1 LGLWTGAAA
10 KIFRAPWLVASDPL
24 FASLNNSLNTIH
36 ATCQRERCVSVLR
49 GRGRARPRPKVD
61 IYTFE
66 NLLNYIR
73 QVLPGGVGNTT
84 MVVRAGDLRGIVL
97 ACAVL
102 FMAGCSLLAYHEGI
116 AAISGEPSQFSYLER
131 WIAQRSAA
139 HPEIS
144 RLGRCTSTS
153 RTFEPQAKYP

>member
-1 LGLWTGAAA
+1 M
-10 KIFRAPWLVASDPL
+10 PPV
-24 FASLNNSLNTIH
+24 
-36 ATCQRERCVSVLR
+36 REKDAFQSCEEED
-49 GRGRARPRPKVD
+49 GRALDLKSIFTLLK
-61 IYTFE
+61 IYSTTF
-66 NLLNYIR
+66 R